1 MKGARRSVRDRF
13 EVARGVRREE
23 GAIEGGLISGLD
35 YRATLE
41 IGIHGWRYTTT
52 WLEIHYYMAGG
63 ENTAPH
69 CTHG

>member
-35 YRATLE
+35 YTATLE
-41 IGIHGWRYTTT
+41 IGTHGWRYTTT
-52 WLEIHYYMAGG
+52 WLEERTRHRTAHMDEQG
-63 ENTAPH
+63 EQ
-69 CTHG
+69 